1 MERDVVSATSR
12 SPTRSSSRSGRKS
25 RHLAMNSLRI
35 RLSWWLLQP
44 RNGWQ
49 RGRGAR
55 RNPEGREHRRYP
67 VGLIR
72 VRGLTHRPHAL
83 LVRGAGDQA
92 LQAHPDHLALRGRE
106 GGAATD
112 PRTRAALPESE
123 RIAEIMST
131 AAHTRSPGGTL
142 LGGAA
147 NDARWPALPSRLI
160 RVSRGY
166 SYRERAGPH
175 VPSGEGHRDVQFHG
189 PQILTIL
196 NSVPGDRQQTPSN
209 NACKF

>member
-1 MERDVVSATSR
+1 
-12 SPTRSSSRSGRKS
+12 
-25 RHLAMNSLRI
+25 MNSLRI
-35 RLSWWLLQP
+35 RPSWWLLQP
-44 RNGWQ
+44 RNGWR

-55 RNPEGREHRRYP
+55 RDPEGHERHRYP
-67 VGLIR
+67 AGLIR
-72 VRGLTHRPHAL
+72 VRDLTHRPHAL
-83 LVRGAGDQA
+83 LDRGADDQA
-92 LQAHPDHLALRGRE
+92 LRAHPDHLALRGRA

-123 RIAEIMST
+123 GMTETTST
-131 AAHTRSPGGTL
+131 AAHIQDPGGTL

-175 VPSGEGHRDVQFHG
+175 VPSGEGHRDVLFHG
-189 PQILTIL
+189 PRILTIL
-196 NSVPGDRQQTPSN
+196 NSVPGDRQQIPLNT
-209 NACKF
+209 ACKS